1 VPWLCARYSKRTE
14 LFDTYQRSV
23 SMLRDLFAQKAS
35 QGAVMLAA
43 IYLLVIAVVAGIMR
57 VLGV

>member
-1 VPWLCARYSKRTE
+1 
-14 LFDTYQRSV
+14 
-23 SMLRDLFAQKAS
+23 MLRDLFAQKAS

>member
-1 VPWLCARYSKRTE
+1 
-14 LFDTYQRSV
+14 
-23 SMLRDLFAQKAS
+23 MLRDLFAQKAS
-35 QGAVMLAA
+35 QGAVMLVA